1 MTYAFLH
8 IGDEG
13 TKIMVRKK
21 KKGRERITTK
31 KMDASRDLVG
41 NVLSS

>member
-1 MTYAFLH
+1 MEEWFMEMTYAFLH

-21 KKGRERITTK
+21 KRAERESRQKNGR
-31 KMDASRDLVG
+31 
-41 NVLSS
+41 